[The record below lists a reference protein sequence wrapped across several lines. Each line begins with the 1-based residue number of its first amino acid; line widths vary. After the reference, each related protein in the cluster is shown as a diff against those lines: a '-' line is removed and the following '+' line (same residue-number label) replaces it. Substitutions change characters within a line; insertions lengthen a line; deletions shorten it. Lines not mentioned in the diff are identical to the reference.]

1 MVWCMALLEA
11 GFKLT
16 YGVGCECDAHQG
28 RDSFGI
34 VSLAGGLK
42 WFRGDQ
48 GCHKQLGVNFQCFPV
63 FSSAFPPVFQC

>member
-1 MVWCMALLEA
+1 MELLEA

-34 VSLAGGLK
+34 VSLAGGLE
-42 WFRGDQ
+42 WFRGDTHE
-48 GCHKQLGVNFQCFPV
+48 CRCWLGLV
-63 FSSAFPPVFQC
+63 